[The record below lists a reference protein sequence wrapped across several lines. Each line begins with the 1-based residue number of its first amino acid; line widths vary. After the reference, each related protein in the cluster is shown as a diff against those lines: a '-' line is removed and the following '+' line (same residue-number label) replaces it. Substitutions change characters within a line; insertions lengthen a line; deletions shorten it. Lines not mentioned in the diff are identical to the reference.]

1 MLYRSHRGGVYYTPE
16 NTMPAFR
23 AALSQGF
30 AFIETDPILTKDG
43 VVILFHDGILHRVL
57 RNADGTPIEKE
68 IFVKDLTYEEF
79 LAYDA
84 GIAKG
89 EAFRGT
95 KVARLDE
102 LLALAEGSDVRICL
116 DKFIKQHDGEELD
129 AFFALLAKYNTKVSF
144 LVETVEQIEK
154 VLSRMPDA
162 HIDWDGLSDEETLK
176 QVLAKVPYD
185 RLIVWLYMDKPN
197 FAWLREPL
205 RKTSDENCARV
216 KRVARLGVANVNNAY
231 DVKEALAFEPYIIE
245 V

>member
-1 MLYRSHRGGVYYTPE
+1 M
-16 NTMPAFR
+16 
-23 AALSQGF
+23 
-30 AFIETDPILTKDG
+30 PILPPSAG
-43 VVILFHDGILHRVL
+43 V
-57 RNADGTPIEKE
+57 
-68 IFVKDLTYEEF
+68 
-79 LAYDA
+79 
-84 GIAKG
+84 
-89 EAFRGT
+89 
-95 KVARLDE
+95 
-102 LLALAEGSDVRICL
+102 
-116 DKFIKQHDGEELD
+116 
-129 AFFALLAKYNTKVSF
+129 
-144 LVETVEQIEK
+144 IEK

-216 KRVARLGVANVNNAY
+216 KRVARLGIANVNNAY